1 MPIQFKNSEMIKQKK
16 KQKKKREQI
25 LGYFF
30 LEICGESAWMKRL
43 QYYKIW
49 FRKWHFHISLPK
61 YLRQFVK

>member
-30 LEICGESAWMKRL
+30 LEICGESA
-43 QYYKIW
+43 
-49 FRKWHFHISLPK
+49 
-61 YLRQFVK
+61 